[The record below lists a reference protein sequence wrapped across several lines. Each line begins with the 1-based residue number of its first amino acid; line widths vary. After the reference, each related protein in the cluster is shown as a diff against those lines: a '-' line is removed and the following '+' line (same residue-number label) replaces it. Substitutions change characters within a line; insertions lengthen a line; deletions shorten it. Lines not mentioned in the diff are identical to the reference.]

1 MKKKL
6 KSAFYTFLVL
16 LVVGLAFIGG
26 KTYPY
31 ETMIIIVILCT
42 CFLIFFLYYV
52 ISNSI
57 D

>member
-6 KSAFYTFLVL
+6 KAAFYTFLVL
-16 LVVGLAFIGG
+16 LVFGLLLISE

-31 ETMIIIVILCT
+31 ETMMIIVILVLCVIVYALYVAILN
-42 CFLIFFLYYV
+42 LI
-52 ISNSI
+52 

>member
-6 KSAFYTFLVL
+6 KAAFYTFLVL
-16 LVVGLAFIGG
+16 LVFGLLFIGE

-31 ETMIIIVILCT
+31 ETMMIIVIL
-42 CFLIFFLYYV
+42 FLCVIVYALYV
-52 ISNSI
+52 AILNFI

>member
-6 KSAFYTFLVL
+6 KAAFYTFLVL
-16 LVVGLAFIGG
+16 LLVGLAFIGA

-42 CFLIFFLYYV
+42 CFLIFFLYKV
-52 ISNSI
+52 ILHLI

>member
-6 KSAFYTFLVL
+6 KAAFYTFLVL
-16 LVVGLAFIGG
+16 LVFGLVVIGG

-31 ETMIIIVILCT
+31 ETMIIIVILFT
-42 CFLIFFLYYV
+42 CFLVFFLYYV
-52 ISNSI
+52 ILNFI